1 MKNIFLIFLIF
12 CFYILALDAGIDSIS
27 SENTGLTAEEILSR
41 RDSNMV
47 FKTARA
53 EMDMI
58 IHLGKRVITK
68 KLTSF
73 SEGRKKSFI
82 EFLSPARDRGTKMLK
97 IEKVLKIYF
106 PSAEKVMRVS
116 GHMLRQ
122 SMMGSDFSYEDMTET
137 AEELKKNYNV
147 KLIGEES
154 LSGNPS
160 YILELES
167 KSDNK
172 TYYSRKV
179 WIDKKKF
186 VGLKVEFRAK
196 SNKLLKV
203 LTVDEIKS
211 FGNRFYPIRLT
222 MKDMLRKDTKTEL
235 IIRDIVFDIK
245 IPNSTFMERNLLRKK

>member
-160 YILELES
+160 YLLELES

-172 TYYSRKV
+172 TYYFRKV

>member
-1 MKNIFLIFLIF
+1 MKNRFLIFLIF
-12 CFYILALDAGIDSIS
+12 CFPILALDAGIDSIS

-97 IEKVLKIYF
+97 IDKVLKIYF

-122 SMMGSDFSYEDMTET
+122 SMMGSDFSYEDITET
-137 AEELKKNYNV
+137 AEELKENYHV
-147 KLIGEES
+147 KLMGKES
-154 LSGNPS
+154 LSGNPC
-160 YILELES
+160 YILEIES
-167 KSDNK
+167 KTKSR
-172 TYYSRKV
+172 TYYYQKV
-179 WIDKKKF
+179 WIDQKKF
-186 VGLKVEFRAK
+186 IGLKVEFRAK
-196 SNKLLKV
+196 SNKLLKI

-211 FGNRFYPIRLT
+211 FGNRFYPTRLT
-222 MKDMLRKDTKTEL
+222 MKDNLRKDTKTEL
-235 IIRDIVFDIK
+235 VIQDIVFDIK
-245 IPNSTFMERNLLRKK
+245 IPNSTFMERNLLRKR